1 MTENPIRALRAE
13 TGLTQ
18 SAFGAA
24 LNIPRRTLQSWEM
37 GERECPAYV
46 IDLIAYRIKHDMNFR
61 KKGDKNASEAVHK
74 MRKVVSDRQY
84 VPGNV

>member
-1 MTENPIRALRAE
+1 MIDSPIRSLRAE

-46 IDLIAYRIKHDMNFR
+46 IELIAYRVQHDNSIPHR
-61 KKGDKNASEAVHK
+61 KTQKPEA
-74 MRKVVSDRQY
+74 
-84 VPGNV
+84 

>member
-18 SAFGAA
+18 AGFSAA
-24 LNIPRRTLQSWEM
+24 LGIPRRTIQSWEM

-46 IDLIAYRIKHDMNFR
+46 IDLIAYRVRHDR
-61 KKGDKNASEAVHK
+61 TLRYKEQPEKPEA
-74 MRKVVSDRQY
+74 
-84 VPGNV
+84 

>member
-1 MTENPIRALRAE
+1 MDTSPVRALRAE

-46 IDLIAYRIKHDMNFR
+46 IDLIAYRVQHDDSLN
-61 KKGDKNASEAVHK
+61 KEITQKPEA
-74 MRKVVSDRQY
+74 
-84 VPGNV
+84 

>member
-18 SAFGAA
+18 AGFSAVLG
-24 LNIPRRTLQSWEM
+24 IPRRTIQNWET

-46 IDLIAYRIKHDMNFR
+46 IDLIAFRIKHDMNLR
-61 KKGDKNASEAVHK
+61 KKGDKKCV
-74 MRKVVSDRQY
+74 
-84 VPGNV
+84 

>member
-1 MTENPIRALRAE
+1 MDTSPIRALRAE

-46 IDLIAYRIKHDMNFR
+46 IDLIAYRVQHDR
-61 KKGDKNASEAVHK
+61 KLRCKEHTEK
-74 MRKVVSDRQY
+74 
-84 VPGNV
+84 PGA

>member
-18 SAFGAA
+18 AGFSAA
-24 LNIPRRTLQSWEM
+24 LGIPRRTIQSWEM

-46 IDLIAYRIKHDMNFR
+46 VELIAYRVRHDASLNKEIKE
-61 KKGDKNASEAVHK
+61 KPEA
-74 MRKVVSDRQY
+74 
-84 VPGNV
+84 